1 MTSHSQRYVRAF
13 YGTMGG
19 MANDDV
25 TVLLTGDEALILFD
39 LLHRWEDDNHVSA
52 PQHKAE
58 QVALWNLSALLER
71 ELSEPFDSRYSE
83 LVSAARTRVASGD

>member
-1 MTSHSQRYVRAF
+1 MPSSAHAPAF
-13 YGTMGG
+13 P
-19 MANDDV
+19 
-25 TVLLTGDEALILFD
+25 LIGDEALILFD
-39 LLHRWEDDNHVSA
+39 LLHRWEDDKHVGA

-83 LVSAARTRVASGD
+83 LVSEARTRVASDD